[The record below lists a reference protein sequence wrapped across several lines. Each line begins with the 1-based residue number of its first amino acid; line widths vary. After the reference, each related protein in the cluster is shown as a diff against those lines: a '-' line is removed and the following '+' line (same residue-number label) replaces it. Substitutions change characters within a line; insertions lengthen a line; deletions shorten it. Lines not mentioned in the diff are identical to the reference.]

1 MGFAKVRESIEP
13 YYQHWLNPSMQGC
26 SVASVYEKLQPVSL
40 RHLGKDRGTLLK
52 EHAFPFSM
60 NKE

>member
-26 SVASVYEKLQPVSL
+26 SVASVYEKLQPVC
-40 RHLGKDRGTLLK
+40 
-52 EHAFPFSM
+52 FS
-60 NKE
+60 EAVRQTEGHF